1 MTPHFLLWSQVDH
14 QLTGVCVLYIEK
26 DNDLMCV
33 NTQIKCI
40 NDISGEWRQR
50 IMFTSIRNISSSKP
64 EGAEIAEEFSSC
76 GSKQRPRWLPGH
88 RIEVD
93 EALRIWT
100 LWRCEETGNHAG
112 LHSLDLQVR
121 VT

>member
-40 NDISGEWRQR
+40 NDISGE
-50 IMFTSIRNISSSKP
+50 
-64 EGAEIAEEFSSC
+64 
-76 GSKQRPRWLPGH
+76 
-88 RIEVD
+88 
-93 EALRIWT
+93 
-100 LWRCEETGNHAG
+100 
-112 LHSLDLQVR
+112 
-121 VT
+121 